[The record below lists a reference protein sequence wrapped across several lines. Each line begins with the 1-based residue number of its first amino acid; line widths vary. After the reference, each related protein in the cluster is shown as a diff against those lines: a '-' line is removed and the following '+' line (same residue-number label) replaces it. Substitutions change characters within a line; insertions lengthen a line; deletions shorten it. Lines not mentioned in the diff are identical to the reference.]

1 MAVPDIIE
9 AAEVAMSRDP
19 RHYPIGYLSGAAEGP
34 DRSAMFS
41 WFRSID
47 DMLDFLHEVE
57 PKIWD
62 LNVGEGVEEYQT
74 ALAPLLNSIRY
85 EGLTE
90 ELRGALNVA
99 LAPTV
104 EVYWWGRFEDLCKGT
119 TSKAQEVVAS
129 YRECGEFFPVQKQE
143 QVQFIEFLREY
154 GA

>member
-9 AAEVAMSRDP
+9 AAEIAMSRDP
-19 RHYPIGYLSGAAEGP
+19 RYYPVGYLSGAAEGP
-34 DRSAMFS
+34 DRSTMFS

-47 DMLDFLHEVE
+47 DLLDFLHDVE

-62 LNVGEGVEEYQT
+62 LNIGEGVEEYQV
-74 ALAPLLNSIRY
+74 ALSPLLNTIRY

-90 ELRGALNVA
+90 ELRTALNSA

-104 EVYWWGRFEDLCKGT
+104 TVHWWGRFDDLCKGT
-119 TSKAQEVVAS
+119 TAKAREVVAD
-129 YRECGEFFPVQKQE
+129 YREAGEFFPIEKQE
-143 QVQFIEFLREY
+143 HVKFIEFLREY